1 MIAGGAGDDFVSGDK
16 GNDTV
21 TGGAG
26 ADLFHTFG
34 DAGIDRVTDF
44 NAAEGDRVQ
53 LDAGTTY
60 TVAQVGADVVITMGG
75 GEMIL
80 EGVSMAT
87 LTPGWIFGA

>member
-34 DAGIDRVTDF
+34 DAGIDRVLDF
-44 NAAEGDRVQ
+44 NRAEGDRVM
-53 LDAGTTY
+53 LDPGTQF
-60 TVAQVGADVVITMGG
+60 TVSQVGADTVINMTGG
-75 GEMIL
+75 GQMVL
-80 EGVSMAT
+80 VGVQMST
-87 LTPGWIFGA
+87 LSGE